1 MKRLENKT
9 ALITG
14 GASGIGRS
22 AVEAFVREGA
32 SVIIWDLN
40 EEKGKEL
47 TKKLNGDGFKC
58 FFQKVNTAAFDEV
71 QAAAQESI
79 SYTGQVDIL
88 INNAGITRDATLMK
102 MTQEQW
108 QSVIDVNLTGVFNC
122 TKAFAPHMVE
132 RGYGVII
139 NTSSVVALYGNF
151 GQSNYV
157 ATKSALIGMTKVW
170 AKELGRKGVRVNAV
184 APGFIAT
191 EMITTV
197 PEKVI
202 SGITDR
208 TPLNRLGSP
217 ADIAHAYLFLASDEA
232 SFISGHCLSVDG
244 GITI

>member
-1 MKRLENKT
+1 MKRLTHKT

-32 SVIIWDLN
+32 AVIIWDLN
-40 EEKGKEL
+40 DEKGKQLKE
-47 TKKLNGDGFKC
+47 KLNKEGHSC
-58 FFQKVNTAAFDEV
+58 FFQKVNTASFDEV
-71 QAAAQESI
+71 QTSAQEAI
-79 SYTGQVDIL
+79 SHTGQIDIL
-88 INNAGITRDATLMK
+88 VNNAGITRDATLMK
-102 MTQEQW
+102 MTPEQW

-122 TKAFAPHMVE
+122 TKAIAPHMVD
-132 RGYGVII
+132 RGTGSII

-170 AKELGRKGVRVNAV
+170 CKELGRKGVRVNAV

-202 SGITDR
+202 NGITER
-208 TPLNRLGSP
+208 TPLSRLGTP
-217 ADIAHAYLFLASDEA
+217 EDIANAYLFLASDEA
-232 SFISGHCLSVDG
+232 AFISGHCLSVDG